1 MIQKQNNPSDLKQ
14 ESSFLRE
21 DSQIPVPG
29 NSALKIGYEFYDHLI
44 LKFQSYS
51 FIVDWQMP
59 GVEKLEVEIPHS

>member
-1 MIQKQNNPSDLKQ
+1 MIQKQNNSQDLKQ

-44 LKFQSYS
+44 LKFKTYS

-59 GVEKLEVEIPHS
+59 GIEKLEVEIPHS